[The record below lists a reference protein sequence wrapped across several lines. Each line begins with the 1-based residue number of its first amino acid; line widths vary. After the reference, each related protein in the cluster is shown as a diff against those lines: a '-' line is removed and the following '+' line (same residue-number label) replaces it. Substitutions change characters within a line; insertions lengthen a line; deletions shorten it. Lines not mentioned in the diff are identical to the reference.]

1 MACPLEGLVRL
12 LLVAMASYADVS
24 IGNDF
29 LQRTL
34 QRAALVALRLAGLS
48 ERYQCRHDCRPIYRG
63 YDSHNLGE
71 RDDQVIR
78 WPSPL
83 LLATA

>member
-1 MACPLEGLVRL
+1 MACPLEGLVRV
-12 LLVAMASYADVS
+12 LLVAMAGYTSVC

-29 LQRTL
+29 LQRSL
-34 QRAALVALRLAGLS
+34 QRAAIVALRLAGLS
-48 ERYQCRHDCRPIYRG
+48 ERNQCRHDCRPIYRG

-83 LLATA
+83 LLAAA